1 MESSFN
7 CFNCHKVGNFP
18 SLTHGTLGFSVRHP
32 EAPTLGHRGL
42 LRAVGAVVPFAAAL
56 RRGRC
61 RGRVLR
67 CAKPRWL
74 GGGLQEVMLNLEV
87 IVVGGEGTIYGD
99 KVFPW
104 ARDCLMELKSAG
116 VQIVLLNYR
125 MELEEGLQ
133 LGVHYD
139 SIVEVAEDTEELE
152 NLGNLVSG
160 PKERILV
167 VGDSVS
173 LMRAAS
179 RAGMPSA
186 FICSGR
192 MSQEFQM
199 SPAPAIDVPANG
211 GHFSEPENL
220 DCWDAIF
227 RDCPLP
233 DYGLACFAF
242 SERFFFRFFAERRAM
257 ARRKHSQRP
266 KT

>member
-1 MESSFN
+1 MLMVYHQKCPYEIGYKKF
-7 CFNCHKVGNFP
+7 
-18 SLTHGTLGFSVRHP
+18 
-32 EAPTLGHRGL
+32 
-42 LRAVGAVVPFAAAL
+42 VPFPDTQML
-56 RRGRC
+56 KNWNGM
-61 RGRVLR
+61 
-67 CAKPRWL
+67 WIDNW
-74 GGGLQEVMLNLEV
+74 MLNPKLGDV
-87 IVVGGEGTIYGD
+87 SVGPWRPREKPWEGTIYGD

-242 SERFFFRFFAERRAM
+242 SDTWWI
-257 ARRKHSQRP
+257 H
-266 KT
+266 